1 MRTALQINKA
11 RVVRDN
17 ALSNGRFIVAVA
29 DNLAPKASLSEVS
42 SKGGLEL
49 EAARVLKMEAR
60 KRSCQ
65 AFGEVST

>member
-29 DNLAPKASLSEVS
+29 DNLAPKASLSEFQA
-42 SKGGLEL
+42 KAGLSWSRL
-49 EAARVLKMEAR
+49 
-60 KRSCQ
+60 
-65 AFGEVST
+65 GY